1 MKVVYVHVVHLP
13 PCEHGGVRGGVLVA
27 VEVWV
32 VRRGDAFVGQFDR
45 LPPRF
50 FFVVVIFFVRI
61 IGGSS
66 LGGVAVEAV
75 VVRVVFL
82 PVGIFVFGACVDCIR
97 VVVQHVS
104 LDLVDDRRELGDVH
118 GRSSRRGANF
128 CVRRGGSWARRIFVP
143 AARGHRAVIPVVG
156 FVLRRRIHPRLHLR
170 SQARL
175 RLVGGK
181 GRGGRGLFAVS
192 ADEKRLKSRG
202 WERTFGCDSW
212 RVRGAPRRTR
222 ARGETPAPP
231 GAATP
236 EEGRRGMPCS
246 LPEVCGAR
254 QRDGTR
260 KKRKFTPC
268 RRCSTPSASRQ
279 PRNADP

>member
-1 MKVVYVHVVHLP
+1 M
-13 PCEHGGVRGGVLVA
+13 
-27 VEVWV
+27 EVWV

-45 LPPRF
+45 LAPRF
-50 FFVVVIFFVRI
+50 LSSSSFI
-61 IGGSS
+61 SS
-66 LGGVAVEAV
+66 LCASGDLVLAESRSRRSSSGWC
-75 VVRVVFL
+75 FL

-128 CVRRGGSWARRIFVP
+128 CVRRGGSGSCRRIFVP

-175 RLVGGK
+175 RLVVGK
-181 GRGGRGLFAVS
+181 GRGGRGLVAVS
-192 ADEKRLKSRG
+192 ADERRLKSRG

-260 KKRKFTPC
+260 KKREFTRC

>member
-1 MKVVYVHVVHLP
+1 M
-13 PCEHGGVRGGVLVA
+13 
-27 VEVWV
+27 
-32 VRRGDAFVGQFDR
+32 
-45 LPPRF
+45 
-50 FFVVVIFFVRI
+50 
-61 IGGSS
+61 
-66 LGGVAVEAV
+66 
-75 VVRVVFL
+75 
-82 PVGIFVFGACVDCIR
+82 
-97 VVVQHVS
+97 
-104 LDLVDDRRELGDVH
+104 
-118 GRSSRRGANF
+118 
-128 CVRRGGSWARRIFVP
+128 
-143 AARGHRAVIPVVG
+143 IPVVG

-175 RLVGGK
+175 RLMVGK

-246 LPEVCGAR
+246 LPEVCGP
-254 QRDGTR
+254 R
-260 KKRKFTPC
+260 KKREFTRC
-268 RRCSTPSASRQ
+268 RCSTPSASRQ
-279 PRNADP
+279 PRTAEMPTHKPRTEKLSSIYKRGWPIPICTLAVAKHVNCKSIAPCARTSKQSPCPSGLRGRT

>member
-45 LPPRF
+45 LAPRF

-61 IGGSS
+61 GGSR

-128 CVRRGGSWARRIFVP
+128 CV
-143 AARGHRAVIPVVG
+143 
-156 FVLRRRIHPRLHLR
+156 
-170 SQARL
+170 
-175 RLVGGK
+175 
-181 GRGGRGLFAVS
+181 
-192 ADEKRLKSRG
+192 
-202 WERTFGCDSW
+202 
-212 RVRGAPRRTR
+212 
-222 ARGETPAPP
+222 
-231 GAATP
+231 
-236 EEGRRGMPCS
+236 
-246 LPEVCGAR
+246 
-254 QRDGTR
+254 
-260 KKRKFTPC
+260 
-268 RRCSTPSASRQ
+268 
-279 PRNADP
+279 

>member
-1 MKVVYVHVVHLP
+1 M
-13 PCEHGGVRGGVLVA
+13 
-27 VEVWV
+27 
-32 VRRGDAFVGQFDR
+32 
-45 LPPRF
+45 
-50 FFVVVIFFVRI
+50 
-61 IGGSS
+61 
-66 LGGVAVEAV
+66 
-75 VVRVVFL
+75 
-82 PVGIFVFGACVDCIR
+82 
-97 VVVQHVS
+97 
-104 LDLVDDRRELGDVH
+104 
-118 GRSSRRGANF
+118 
-128 CVRRGGSWARRIFVP
+128 
-143 AARGHRAVIPVVG
+143 IPVVG

-181 GRGGRGLFAVS
+181 GRGGRGLVAVS

-254 QRDGTR
+254 QRDGTGR
-260 KKRKFTPC
+260 KESSHDVVVRLRPRPANPEMPTHKPRTGNLSSIYKRGWPIPIITLAVAKHVNCKSIAPC
-268 RRCSTPSASRQ
+268 ARTSKQSPCPSGLRG
-279 PRNADP
+279 RT

>member
-1 MKVVYVHVVHLP
+1 M
-13 PCEHGGVRGGVLVA
+13 
-27 VEVWV
+27 EVWV

-45 LPPRF
+45 LAPRF
-50 FFVVVIFFVRI
+50 FFVVVVFFVRI
-61 IGGSS
+61 GGSG

-82 PVGIFVFGACVDCIR
+82 PVGVFIFGACVDCIR
-97 VVVQHVS
+97 VVVHHVS
-104 LDLVDDRRELGDVH
+104 LDLVDDRRELGDVQ

-128 CVRRGGSWARRIFVP
+128 CVRRGGSGARRIFVP

-181 GRGGRGLFAVS
+181 GRGGRGLVAVS
-192 ADEKRLKSRG
+192 ADEKRLKSTWVGKDVWVRLVEGSGRTSANPCSRRNSSTPWSCDARG
-202 WERTFGCDSW
+202 GAAGDAMLAAGG
-212 RVRGAPRRTR
+212 VRGAA
-222 ARGETPAPP
+222 ARWH
-231 GAATP
+231 
-236 EEGRRGMPCS
+236 
-246 LPEVCGAR
+246 
-254 QRDGTR
+254 R
-260 KKRKFTPC
+260 KKREFTRC
-268 RRCSTPSASRQ
+268 RCSTPSASRQ

>member
-1 MKVVYVHVVHLP
+1 M
-13 PCEHGGVRGGVLVA
+13 
-27 VEVWV
+27 
-32 VRRGDAFVGQFDR
+32 VRRGDAFVRQFDR
-45 LPPRF
+45 LAPRF
-50 FFVVVIFFVRI
+50 NVFVVVVIFFVRI
-61 IGGSS
+61 GGSR

-75 VVRVVFL
+75 VVRVAFL

-128 CVRRGGSWARRIFVP
+128 CVRRGGSGSCRRILVP
-143 AARGHRAVIPVVG
+143 DARGHRAVIPVVG
-156 FVLRRRIHPRLHLR
+156 FVLRRRIHPRLPLR

-175 RLVGGK
+175 RLMVGK

-246 LPEVCGAR
+246 LGGVRGAAAR
-254 QRDGTR
+254 WHRE
-260 KKRKFTPC
+260 KRKFTPC

>member
-1 MKVVYVHVVHLP
+1 M
-13 PCEHGGVRGGVLVA
+13 
-27 VEVWV
+27 
-32 VRRGDAFVGQFDR
+32 
-45 LPPRF
+45 
-50 FFVVVIFFVRI
+50 
-61 IGGSS
+61 
-66 LGGVAVEAV
+66 
-75 VVRVVFL
+75 
-82 PVGIFVFGACVDCIR
+82 
-97 VVVQHVS
+97 
-104 LDLVDDRRELGDVH
+104 
-118 GRSSRRGANF
+118 
-128 CVRRGGSWARRIFVP
+128 
-143 AARGHRAVIPVVG
+143 IPVVG
-156 FVLRRRIHPRLHLR
+156 FVLRQRIHPRLHLR

-175 RLVGGK
+175 RLMVGK

-254 QRDGTR
+254 QRDGTGR
-260 KKRKFTPC
+260 KESSHDVVVRLRPRPANPELPKC
-268 RRCSTPSASRQ
+268 RPISRELKNYPVFINGGGPYPFVLWPLPNTSIVNQ
-279 PRNADP
+279 LRRVLVRANSHLARVV